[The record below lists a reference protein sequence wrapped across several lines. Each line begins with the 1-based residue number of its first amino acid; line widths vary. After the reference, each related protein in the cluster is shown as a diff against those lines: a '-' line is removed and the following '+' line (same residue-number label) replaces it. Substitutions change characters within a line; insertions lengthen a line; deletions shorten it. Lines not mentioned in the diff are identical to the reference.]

1 MATWNQRGSS
11 LRFALSWLGVFVV
24 TGTLVAQVPS
34 VTNPRGIAEG
44 PSSQVLVA
52 DRTAS
57 SIIALDSSTLDTVWS
72 FLLPPEGKPFGLATY
87 GRLVFVGNTET
98 HNVEVYKLSPNKK
111 DPLQPMMLEFQYNLG
126 FTPPGQLG
134 SLERPNSIAVD
145 AKKNR
150 VFVLDAGDRKI
161 KVFDVRGALLDII
174 TPTDNQ
180 GLLLNP
186 VSIAV
191 DSRRQEVLISDFGDP
206 SGFFSV
212 ARPGRILIYST
223 DGQYLSQINGN
234 GSTNSATRFVRP
246 QGLAVTPSGR
256 ILVAEALGSRI
267 LVLDRKNGALLGEIG
282 SPGSDPGQLRVPV
295 DLFLD
300 SRTGDVFVSNSRGAR
315 RVEVFR
321 GAGR

>member
-1 MATWNQRGSS
+1 MKKQLYRGIATWNQRGSS
-11 LRFALSWLGVFVV
+11 LCFALSWLGVFVV
-24 TGTLVAQVPS
+24 TGTLVAQIPS

-98 HNVEVYKLSPNKK
+98 HI
-111 DPLQPMMLEFQYNLG
+111 QPMMLEFQYNLG
-126 FTPPGQLG
+126 FTPPGQPG

-150 VFVLDAGDRKI
+150 VFVLDAGERKI

-212 ARPGRILIYST
+212 ARPGRILIYTT
-223 DGQYLSQINGN
+223 DGQYLFQINGD
-234 GSTNSATRFVRP
+234 GTTNSATRFVRP
-246 QGLAVTPSGR
+246 QGLAVTSSGR

-282 SPGSDPGQLRVPV
+282 SPGSGSGQLRVPV